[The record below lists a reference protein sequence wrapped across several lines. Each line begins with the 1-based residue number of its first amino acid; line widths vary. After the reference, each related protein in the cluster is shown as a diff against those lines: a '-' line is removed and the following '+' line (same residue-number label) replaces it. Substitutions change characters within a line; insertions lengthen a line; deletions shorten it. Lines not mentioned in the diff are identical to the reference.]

1 MQIIVDANHC
11 ECKSFWMQIIV
22 DANNCGCKSLGMQ
35 IFFHDDDDCFDDCG
49 SDDADDVVAQSI
61 LWFLLKNTN
70 YCQSLNV
77 FG

>member
-1 MQIIVDANHC
+1 
-11 ECKSFWMQIIV
+11 
-22 DANNCGCKSLGMQ
+22 MQ

-49 SDDADDVVAQSI
+49 SDDYNDDVVAQSI